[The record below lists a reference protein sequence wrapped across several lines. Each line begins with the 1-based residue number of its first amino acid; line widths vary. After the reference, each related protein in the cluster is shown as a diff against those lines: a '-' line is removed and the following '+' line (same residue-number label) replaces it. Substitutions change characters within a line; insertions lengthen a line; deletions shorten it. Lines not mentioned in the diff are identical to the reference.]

1 MLNPSS
7 VSDDEEADE
16 AEWHGISNSS
26 SIDKGKG
33 KQKEEEYEYEEQV
46 ATVTVVED
54 FDPDELI
61 YGPQS
66 RGRSSPHPDGNGLST
81 AMPKMRSQAREPPQS
96 ARVITSAKSA
106 SGPAAAERAKLKSK
120 PKPKDIKYQ
129 TNAARKADKLKQRKR
144 KVEKAERAGGKASRK
159 SVGGRKRR

>member
-1 MLNPSS
+1 M
-7 VSDDEEADE
+7 
-16 AEWHGISNSS
+16 H
-26 SIDKGKG
+26 KGKG

-61 YGPQS
+61 HGP
-66 RGRSSPHPDGNGLST
+66 PTH
-81 AMPKMRSQAREPPQS
+81 KEPPF
-96 ARVITSAKSA
+96 TSYEGEAGELADETTSHQPRIRGSQHSRPSVVKSSTTVA
-106 SGPAAAERAKLKSK
+106 RAKGK

-129 TNAARKADKLKQRKR
+129 TNAARKADNLKQRRR

-159 SVGGRKRR
+159 SASGGSRHRR